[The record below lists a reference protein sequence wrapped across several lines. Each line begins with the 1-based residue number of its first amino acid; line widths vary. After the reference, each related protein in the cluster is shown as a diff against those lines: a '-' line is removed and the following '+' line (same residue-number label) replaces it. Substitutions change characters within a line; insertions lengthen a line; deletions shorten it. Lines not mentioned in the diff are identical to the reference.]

1 MRVSHLWVAV
11 GLLLGSTYA
20 LTVPNIER
28 HRIHE
33 SREDLP
39 YGWTTQGDLPKDA
52 ILPVRIVLAQSNL
65 DKLEDYIM
73 SVSHPGSETYGQH
86 WTSAKVAETF
96 APSQASVAT
105 VRLWLHSHDVAPE
118 RITVS
123 NSLGWLHLNMTV
135 GEVESL
141 LMTKYSLYRHESG
154 VTQVACEHY
163 HVPHE
168 LSDHIGTSR
177 VTLVI
182 HQYLSS
188 LITLADFITP
198 TVHFDAKVQARDL
211 HLGLS
216 LPIKSP
222 STCISA
228 FPTAI

>member
-1 MRVSHLWVAV
+1 MRVSPLYVTS

-33 SREDLP
+33 LREDLP
-39 YGWTTQGDLPKDA
+39 YGWSAKEDLPKDA
-52 ILPVRIVLAQSNL
+52 ILLVRIALAQSNL

-73 SVSHPGSETYGQH
+73 GVSHPESETYGQH
-86 WTSAKVAETF
+86 WTSAKVAEIF
-96 APSQASVAT
+96 APSQASVSA
-105 VRLWLHSHDVAPE
+105 VRSWLHSHDVAPE

-123 NSLGWLHLNMTV
+123 NSLGWLHLNMTI

-168 LSDHIGTSR
+168 LSDHIGTSG
-177 VTLVI
+177 V
-182 HQYLSS
+182 
-188 LITLADFITP
+188 A
-198 TVHFDAKVQARDL
+198 
-211 HLGLS
+211 
-216 LPIKSP
+216 
-222 STCISA
+222 
-228 FPTAI
+228 